1 MNTDMKPFKQGY
13 FSRYCSVYST
23 LNALQA
29 LGLKLKYNEWQE
41 LYDHL
46 IFGISCLDV
55 LFDLNA
61 NGADYRL
68 LEVVFKYANEW
79 LTTNCNKKFVY
90 YRPFWNKRLTLT
102 EFIDYAKQ
110 QSAEG
115 RVTHIRIRSEKID
128 HYTVIRRITK
138 DKIKF
143 YDSTGLDDILLKN
156 IDTANS
162 QKYQICLRQVYFLS
176 LEAV

>member
-1 MNTDMKPFKQGY
+1 MKVFCQGY
-13 FSRYCSVYST
+13 FSRYCCVYST

-29 LGLKLKYNEWQE
+29 LGLKLKYSDWQE

-46 IFGISCLDV
+46 IYGISCLDV

-79 LTTNCNKKFVY
+79 LITNRNQKFVY
-90 YRPFWNKRLTLT
+90 YRPFWNKRLSLAA
-102 EFIDYAKQ
+102 FIEYAKQ
-110 QSAEG
+110 QSADG
-115 RVTHIRIRSEKID
+115 KVSHIRIRSEKID
-128 HYTVIRRITK
+128 HYTVIRSITK

-143 YDSTGLDDILLKN
+143 YDSSDLEDIPLKS
-156 IDTANS
+156 IDTADFK
-162 QKYQICLRQVYFLS
+162 KYQICLRQVYFLS

>member
-1 MNTDMKPFKQGY
+1 MKPFKQGK

-41 LYDHL
+41 LYDYI
-46 IFGISCLDV
+46 IFSISCFEALYE
-55 LFDLNA
+55 LNSC
-61 NGADYRL
+61 GASHKRL
-68 LEVVFKYANEW
+68 EMILHYTNEW
-79 LTTNCNKKFVY
+79 LEQHFHQKLIYT
-90 YRPFWNKRLTLT
+90 RPYWNVKLNLAELT
-102 EFIDYAKQ
+102 ENIKQ
-110 QSAEG
+110 QSLNGKVALI
-115 RVTHIRIRSEKID
+115 RVKGSFID
-128 HYTVIRRITK
+128 HYTIVKRITK

-143 YDSTGLDDILLKN
+143 YDSSGLDDILLKN

>member
-1 MNTDMKPFKQGY
+1 M
-13 FSRYCSVYST
+13 
-23 LNALQA
+23 
-29 LGLKLKYNEWQE
+29 
-41 LYDHL
+41 
-46 IFGISCLDV
+46 
-55 LFDLNA
+55 
-61 NGADYRL
+61 
-68 LEVVFKYANEW
+68 
-79 LTTNCNKKFVY
+79 Y

-110 QSAEG
+110 QSVEG
-115 RVTHIRIRSEKID
+115 KVTHIRIRSKKID

-162 QKYQICLRQVYFLS
+162 QKYQICLRQVYF
-176 LEAV
+176 

>member
-1 MNTDMKPFKQGY
+1 MNTDMKPFNQGY

-79 LTTNCNKKFVY
+79 LTTNCHKKFVY

-138 DKIKF
+138 SQIQF
-143 YDSTGLDDILLKN
+143 YDSSDLEYIPLKS
-156 IDTANS
+156 IDTADFK
-162 QKYQICLRQVYFLS
+162 KYQICLRQVYFLS

>member
-1 MNTDMKPFKQGY
+1 MNTDMKVFCQGY
-13 FSRYCSVYST
+13 FSRYCCVYST
-23 LNALQA
+23 LNALKA
-29 LGLKLKYNEWQE
+29 LGLKLKYNEWQV
-41 LYDHL
+41 
-46 IFGISCLDV
+46 GISCLDV

-102 EFIDYAKQ
+102 EFIDYVKQ

-115 RVTHIRIRSEKID
+115 KVTHIRIRSEKID

-138 DKIKF
+138 SQIQF
-143 YDSTGLDDILLKN
+143 YDSSDLEDILLKN
-156 IDTANS
+156 IEPS
-162 QKYQICLRQVYFLS
+162 QPQS
-176 LEAV
+176 LCTRSIGQLLFRRIVRTVWRNE

>member
-1 MNTDMKPFKQGY
+1 MKAFNQGY

-23 LNALQA
+23 LNALQT

-41 LYDHL
+41 LYDHIIYGVSYFEAL
-46 IFGISCLDV
+46 YELNSCGASHKRLEMIFH
-55 LFDLNA
+55 
-61 NGADYRL
+61 
-68 LEVVFKYANEW
+68 YANEW

-102 EFIDYAKQ
+102 EFIDYVKQ
-110 QSAEG
+110 QSADG
-115 RVTHIRIRSEKID
+115 KVTHIRIRSEKID

-138 DKIKF
+138 SQIQF
-143 YDSTGLDDILLKN
+143 YDSSDLEDIPLKS
-156 IDTANS
+156 IDTADFK
-162 QKYQICLRQVYFLS
+162 KYQICLRQVYFLS

>member
-1 MNTDMKPFKQGY
+1 MKAFRQGY

-29 LGLKLKYNEWQE
+29 LGLKLKYKEWQE

-46 IFGISCLDV
+46 IYGISCLDV
-55 LFDLNA
+55 LFDLNT

-68 LEVVFKYANEW
+68 LEVVFKYANDW
-79 LTTNCNKKFVY
+79 LMTNRNQKFVY
-90 YRPFWNKRLTLT
+90 HRPFWNKRLTLT

-110 QSAEG
+110 QSAAG
-115 RVTHIRIRSEKID
+115 KVTHIRIKSEKID
-128 HYTVIRRITK
+128 HYTVIKRITK

-143 YDSTGLDDILLKN
+143 YDSSDLEDILLKN
-156 IDTANS
+156 IDTTNCK
-162 QKYQICLRQVYFLS
+162 KYQICLRQVYFLS